1 MSSWFR
7 RGALCVA
14 VAAAAAC
21 GSEPDSGNLHLVLTG
36 PAAARAI
43 ELRLVGKVIAPV
55 SAAGVRFFT
64 DTLGVDTVVIVAVAQ
79 QGQALPVESVGH
91 IQVPDVRA
99 TYDVLLLQ
107 VTAPDYSRRDPASYT
122 VTVTPTP

>member
-1 MSSWFR
+1 MNSWLR
-7 RGALCVA
+7 RGALFMA
-14 VAAAAAC
+14 LAAAC
-21 GSEPDSGNLHLVLTG
+21 KDEPDSGNLHLVLTG

-64 DTLGVDTVVIVAVAQ
+64 DTLGVDTVVIMAVAQ
-79 QGQALPVESVGH
+79 QGLSLPVESVGH

-107 VTAPDYSRRDPASYT
+107 VTAPDYSTRDPALYT